1 MIQRVS
7 SIVNQDATICIMKQT
22 WIKQRRE
29 ELNITQEDLAA
40 RLQLRGVN
48 VARATIGHWEQGRTP
63 APFEDPEFVKSLA
76 ESLNM
81 GISSVLRNAGY
92 PVHSRHSEAAEQA
105 AAIIDRL
112 PEDTQQL
119 VLRIVEQFA
128 KTQ

>member
-1 MIQRVS
+1 
-7 SIVNQDATICIMKQT
+7 MKQT

-63 APFEDPEFVKSLA
+63 APFEDPEFVKALA

-81 GISSVLRNAGY
+81 GVSTVLKNAGY
-92 PVHSRHSEAAEQA
+92 PVMTRHSEAAEQA

-112 PEDTQQL
+112 PDDTQQL
-119 VLRIVEQFA
+119 VLRIIEQFA
-128 KTQ
+128 KT